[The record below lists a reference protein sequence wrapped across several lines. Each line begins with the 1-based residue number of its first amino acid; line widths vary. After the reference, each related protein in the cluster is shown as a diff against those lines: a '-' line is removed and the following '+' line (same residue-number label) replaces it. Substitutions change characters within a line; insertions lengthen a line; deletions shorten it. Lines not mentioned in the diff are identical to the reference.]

1 MMENSLIFF
10 SASHV
15 NYKAH
20 SEEAPVAP
28 GRGSQQSHSGRE
40 RVFRSRC
47 PKFGGS
53 PNTRRAIV
61 GQQCR
66 TTEDGEPQEWHE

>member
-1 MMENSLIFF
+1 MGIYDIDREIIDLF

-28 GRGSQQSHSGRE
+28 GRGSQ
-40 RVFRSRC
+40 
-47 PKFGGS
+47 
-53 PNTRRAIV
+53 
-61 GQQCR
+61 
-66 TTEDGEPQEWHE
+66 